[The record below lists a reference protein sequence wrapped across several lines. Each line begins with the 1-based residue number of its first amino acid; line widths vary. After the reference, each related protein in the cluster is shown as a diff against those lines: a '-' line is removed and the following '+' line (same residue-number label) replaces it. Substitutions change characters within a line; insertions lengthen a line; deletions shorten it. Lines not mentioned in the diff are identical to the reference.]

1 MKKEEFLRLL
11 KESEVKKAEDTLS
24 NIETKEVKGVEPAE
38 GIKHLDSELPTQA
51 AIEKEVNKDE
61 GPIVPADKDGVS
73 KNGGES
79 DDLEAGKVEAERK
92 KEDNGMK
99 DVINVASRKVEE
111 NSEVSNELLSQLKEA
126 NEREESMKAQIA
138 EMKKLCEEALATQ
151 EADLVK
157 THAKEMKRVFEAVI
171 AEGEKFEKS
180 LAESSAKNEKLYKK
194 AQKMYES
201 SAKLNKILLEAVKKS
216 QPEQKMVRYQTAASR
231 AVASLRK

>member
-61 GPIVPADKDGVS
+61 GPVVPADKDGVS

-79 DDLEAGKVEAERK
+79 DDLEVGKVEAERK

>member
-61 GPIVPADKDGVS
+61 GPVVPADKDGVS

>member
-61 GPIVPADKDGVS
+61 GPVVPADKDGVS

-111 NSEVSNELLSQLKEA
+111 NSEISNELLSQLKEA

>member
-38 GIKHLDSELPTQA
+38 GIKHLDSELPTQV

-61 GPIVPADKDGVS
+61 GPVVPADKDGVS

>member
-11 KESEVKKAEDTLS
+11 KESEVKKAEATLS

-61 GPIVPADKDGVS
+61 GPVVPADKDGVS

-99 DVINVASRKVEE
+99 DVTNVASRKVEE